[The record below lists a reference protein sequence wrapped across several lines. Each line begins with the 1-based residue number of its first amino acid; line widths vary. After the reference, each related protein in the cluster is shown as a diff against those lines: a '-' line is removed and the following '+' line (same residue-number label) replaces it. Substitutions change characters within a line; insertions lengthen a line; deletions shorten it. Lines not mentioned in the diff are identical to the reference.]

1 MTVEEAEAVL
11 RKLCPDL
18 KVTARP
24 HKGVT
29 AFRGTLTPHPDGG
42 PNYMSPIHVRHKDGR
57 FVFVNGHQRNK
68 GLVEVLRGL
77 VNGIVRDRTVGVGN
91 GVLGAVT
98 ARMGY
103 GPAFDWE
110 GVGVYFELI
119 GTNGRR
125 HKIGWGDD
133 VGFYSGLTDGWGAML
148 EVRAMAAA
156 IFRGDDSAV
165 GGLVDYLIEYSPEFA
180 RIWDEATEWAARVTT
195 GTVMRPLDPSRP
207 AEKTFL

>member
-24 HKGVT
+24 HGGVT
-29 AFRGTLTPHPDGG
+29 VFRGTLTPHREDGRTHG
-42 PNYMSPIHVRHKDGR
+42 WPVHVRHADGR
-57 FVFVNGHQRNK
+57 FVFVNGHGRNR
-68 GLVEVLRGL
+68 GFVEVLRGL
-77 VNGIVRDRTVGVGN
+77 VNGIVRDRTVDVGN
-91 GVLGAVT
+91 GALGTVT

-125 HKIGWGDD
+125 HKIGWGDHAWAYITPPA
-133 VGFYSGLTDGWGAML
+133 GRAATPEA
-148 EVRAMAAA
+148 RAMAAA

-195 GTVMRPLDPSRP
+195 GTVMRSLDPSRP